1 MGSDSSRKQPCSEY
15 LPDSPEQ
22 IVESMERLGP
32 LRDKLYGALQDAIA
46 RVNQGQQES
55 SRPPIGASRDDP
67 KDDDLL
73 R

>member
-1 MGSDSSRKQPCSEY
+1 MGFDSSREQPRSKY
-15 LPDSPEQ
+15 MPDSPER

-32 LRDKLYGALQDAIA
+32 LRDKLHGAFQDAVA
-46 RVNQGQQES
+46 RVNQGRHELNQ
-55 SRPPIGASRDDP
+55 PASGTTKGDP